1 MTEALPKAARLT
13 LLTALVGLPLGGTGL
28 VLGVGEGVL
37 ALWGF
42 GAACLLQVAPAL
54 SLHGRIRGGL
64 GNIGLERERLT
75 LRWVS
80 VLLRFLALGLAMAT
94 ASALLGERS
103 PQTSPGLQGF
113 SVLAVLIL
121 AVLWQA
127 KTGLKGVHPSIDQDT
142 DRSLVLVELAAL
154 LLVGCLLTR
163 WFVWADAVCAL
174 AQSLWLFWTGQGMA
188 KLSALPPARGGCG
201 GSCSCG

>member
-1 MTEALPKAARLT
+1 MTEASPKAARLT
-13 LLTALVGLPLGGTGL
+13 LLTALVGLLLGGTGL
-28 VLGVGEGVL
+28 FLGVGEGVL

-54 SLHGRIRGGL
+54 SLHGRIRDGL
-64 GNIGLERERLT
+64 GNSGLERERLT

-80 VLLRFLALGLAMAT
+80 VLLRFLALGLAMA
-94 ASALLGERS
+94 AVSALLGERS
-103 PQTSPGLQGF
+103 PQASLELQGL
-113 SVLAVLIL
+113 SVFAVLIL
-121 AVLWQA
+121 TALWQA
-127 KTGLKGVHPSIDQDT
+127 KTGLKGAHPSIDQEA
-142 DRSLVLVELAAL
+142 DRNLVLVELAAL
-154 LLVGCLLTR
+154 LLVGCVLAR

-174 AQSLWLFWTGQGMA
+174 AQALWLFWTGQGMA